1 MQAEEIKLHLIPQAE
16 ATLAATLASYQS
28 GKTSFIMALDS
39 YRMLLMAKLEYSM
52 NIMNTALS
60 EAQLE
65 QAVGLSMNEIKERLK

>member
-28 GKTSFIMALDS
+28 GKTSFIMVLDS

-65 QAVGLSMNEIKERLK
+65 QAVGLSMNEIKERLN